1 MEEKVQHYLEEQ
13 QMIPDR
19 KSPVIV
25 GLSGGADS
33 VALVTILHR
42 LGYTCIPAH
51 CNFQLRAAESDRDEQ
66 FVRQL
71 TTTLQLPLEV
81 IQFTT
86 EEYAATHKI
95 SIEMAARELRYE
107 WFEQLR
113 EKYSAVA
120 IAVGHHADDTIE
132 TVLLN
137 LIRGTGLKGLTGIQ
151 AINGSVIRPL
161 LCLTRR
167 EILEYLAQQKLTY
180 VEDSTNAENNYT
192 RNKIRNQLRPLIET
206 INPSFGAT
214 MQTTL
219 QHLNEAYEFLQ
230 EQMGQLKQKLM
241 NNTGTAT
248 VLSLKAFEETGKSP
262 FVLYELLKEYGFNSS
277 QVDDIYNALD
287 ATSGKLFYSDSYIV
301 LKDRDQLFIRRLRE
315 ENPGNTENLQLR
327 LFQRTATT
335 RIPTDPYCIHVD
347 AAVLQFPLSV
357 RPWQTGD
364 QFYPLG
370 MNHKKKLSDFL
381 IDLKTDRFS
390 KEAVRVVTDASGK
403 VVWVVGLRIDNRFRI
418 TDKTTS
424 IAELTMS

>member
-71 TTTLQLPLEV
+71 ASILQLPLEV

-113 EKYSAVA
+113 KKYTAVA

-167 EILEYLAQQKLTY
+167 EILEYLAQLKLTY
-180 VEDSTNAENNYT
+180 VEDSTNAENSYT
-192 RNKIRNQLRPLIET
+192 RNKIRNQILPLIET
-206 INPSFGAT
+206 INPSFGST
-214 MQTTL
+214 MQTTI
-219 QHLNEAYEFLQ
+219 QHLNETYEFVQ

-248 VLSLKAFEETGKSP
+248 VLSLNAFEETGKSP

-277 QVDDIYNALD
+277 QVDDIYNALG
-287 ATSGKLFYSDSYIV
+287 ATSGKLFYSDTYMV
-301 LKDRDQLFIRRLRE
+301 LKDRNQLLIRKLRE
-315 ENPGNTENLQLR
+315 ENPGNTETLQLR

-335 RIPTDPYCIHVD
+335 RVSTDPYCIHVD
-347 AAVLQFPLSV
+347 AAILQFPLSV
-357 RPWQTGD
+357 RPWKAGD
-364 QFYPLG
+364 QFHPLG
-370 MNHKKKLSDFL
+370 MNRKKKLSDFL
-381 IDLKTDRFS
+381 IDQKTDRFS

-403 VVWVVGLRIDNRFRI
+403 VVWVVGLRIDHRYRI
-418 TDKTTS
+418 TDETTT
-424 IAELTMS
+424 IAELTMR